1 MGPYKEERLEVG
13 ATQVMT
19 LDKVV
24 SDDPPFYDPD
34 ARREAVQ
41 KKGKDKTISEL
52 KAELEK

>member
-1 MGPYKEERLEVG
+1 MGPYEEGWLEVG

-19 LDKVV
+19 FDKVV

-34 ARREAVQ
+34 ACREAVQ
-41 KKGKDKTISEL
+41 KKGKDKTISKL

>member
-1 MGPYKEERLEVG
+1 MSPYEEGRLEVG

-19 LDKVV
+19 FDKVV
-24 SDDPPFYDPD
+24 SDYPLFYDPD

-41 KKGKDKTISEL
+41 KKGKDKTIGKL